1 MKLQSSA
8 ILGILMCLTSA
19 VSARAQPAGTT
30 IGVSYAYL
38 QVMERGGDVLPAG
51 WLFSAAGGGD
61 HIVVPVFEAGGSFEP
76 ESGSVLQFYTAQGGA
91 RFRPRVSGHTRPFV
105 QILGGVATARCCGDL
120 TILAIVE
127 PGGGVDIPLSRRTSL
142 QIAAG
147 VPLVLGDGGSARLL
161 RLRVGV
167 SFDLGKGR

>member
-1 MKLQSSA
+1 MKRHASA
-8 ILGILMCLTSA
+8 IIGILMGLTSA
-19 VSARAQPAGTT
+19 VPAHAQPAGAT

-38 QVMERGGDVLPAG
+38 QVMERSGDRLPAG

-91 RFRPRVSGHTRPFV
+91 RFGLRVTGGTRPFV
-105 QILGGVATARCCGDL
+105 QILGGVATARCCGDV

-127 PGGGVDIPLSRRTSL
+127 PGGGVEIALSRRTSL
-142 QIAAG
+142 QFAGG
-147 VPLVLGDGGSARLL
+147 VPLVLGEGGSARLL
-161 RLRVGV
+161 RLRAGV
-167 SFDLGKGR
+167 SIHLGKGR